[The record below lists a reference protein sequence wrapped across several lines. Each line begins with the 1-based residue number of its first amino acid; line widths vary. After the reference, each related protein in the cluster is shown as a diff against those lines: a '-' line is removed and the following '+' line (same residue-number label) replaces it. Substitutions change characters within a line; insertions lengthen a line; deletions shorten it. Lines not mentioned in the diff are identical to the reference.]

1 MSRKQYVISIIF
13 ALLVLG
19 FLGILTIYS
28 TSLGDRTG
36 SEGVNSQSSG
46 YELEL
51 NLAYDF
57 KGTTNTGELISLAQY
72 KGSVVLL
79 DFWSS
84 WCAPC
89 KKEAKGL
96 NDLYMEYS
104 KQNYDVEFIGINI
117 WDTTNDFVTHLDKF
131 GVEYTNVLDDNGSVL
146 FEYGVRGIPEKYLI
160 DAQGRLVWKFVGPT
174 ESDVLKNKID
184 ALLTEY

>member
-117 WDTTNDFVTHLDKF
+117 WDTTNDFVTHLNKF
-131 GVEYTNVLDDNGSVL
+131 DVEYTNVLDDSGSVL